1 MHVLESYAL
10 QDNLKIDK
18 PYIYEKFFP
27 MATTGKKYITI
38 DTSSEEESCKYDYW
52 SLVVDFLA
60 PYLKKMDIQ
69 VVQLGDKD
77 DKQVPGCYIAVGQT
91 DSNQKAYVIKNS
103 ALHICSNNLS
113 LQIASSYDKRI
124 VALFSNSYYEQ
135 FKPYWSSADKV
146 SVLKGASKKPSFNP
160 NENPKTI
167 NLIGPEK
174 VAESILRNLGAI
186 HSFEFS
192 SLKVGTLYESRRVE
206 SSLSHPI
213 SDIKS
218 LGVETL
224 IVRLDYNYN
233 LENLVAQLEICP
245 CSIVANKT
253 IPEDILKKY
262 KDKILELVYFLDDD
276 YDPSFIKASIALG
289 INVGLISREDK
300 EKVDTYKINLL
311 DIDKPVAIIP
321 KIKIEDIEELKN
333 VNMKKIFYKSNK
345 FLIHNGQAFPSKLA
359 VAVKQP
365 VSSMDHPFLQAIDHT
380 EFWEEKDHFYFVK
393 RK

>member
-38 DTSSEEESCKYDYW
+38 DTSSGEESCRYDYW
-52 SLVVDFLA
+52 PLVVDFLA
-60 PYLKKMDIQ
+60 PHLKKMDIQ
-69 VVQLGDKD
+69 VVQLGDKG

-91 DSNQKAYVIKNS
+91 DCNQKAYVIRNS

-113 LQIASSYDKRI
+113 LQIASSYDKKI

-135 FKPYWSSADKV
+135 FKPYWSSLDKV
-146 SVLKGASKKPSFNP
+146 SVLKGVNKKPSFNAS
-160 NENPKTI
+160 ESPKTI

-174 VAESILRNLGAI
+174 VSEAILRNLGSL
-186 HSFEFS
+186 HSFDFT
-192 SLKVGTLYESRRVE
+192 SLKVGALYENRRIE
-206 SSLSHPI
+206 SSLSNPI
-213 SDIKS
+213 ADIKS
-218 LGVETL
+218 LGVDTL

-245 CSIVANKT
+245 CSIVTNKT
-253 IPEDILKKY
+253 VPEDILKKY

-276 YDPSFIKASIALG
+276 HDPSFIKSAITIG

-300 EKVDTYKINLL
+300 EKVDSYKINLL
-311 DIDKPVAIIP
+311 DIDKPIAIIP
-321 KIKIEDIEELKN
+321 NIKIEDIEELKN

-365 VSSMDHPFLQAIDHT
+365 VPSMDHPFLQAIDHS
-380 EFWEEKDHFYFVK
+380 EFWEEKDHFYLVK